1 MKQVMRGKSVL
12 SDRRFDSKIKK
23 LFFVW
28 WFAWRSIYA
37 SESKLEKI
45 RLAYGIL
52 LYVVA
57 QMEKGTYSTPK
68 NNNSTTTK
76 IVRTTPQPSLT
87 KPNSNRRQ
95 NSQNLDPQK
104 EGPQA
109 ARTRIDGTNKQRG
122 RGGRSS
128 RNISCNTTDGV
139 QIPSRESPGPF
150 LP

>member
-1 MKQVMRGKSVL
+1 MTDDSTAKEKSC
-12 SDRRFDSKIKK
+12 S
-23 LFFVW
+23 LFGG
-28 WFAWRSIYA
+28 FAWRSIDA

-45 RLAYGIL
+45 RLACGIL
-52 LYVVA
+52 YC
-57 QMEKGTYSTPK
+57 MSSPK
-68 NNNSTTTK
+68 WRKDIQYTQK
-76 IVRTTPQPSLT
+76 QQQHHHQGFVRTTPQPSLT

-139 QIPSRESPGPF
+139 QIPSRESPGPL